1 MRHDQGLAEQPPA
14 QARQEPEQ
22 RPRLQ
27 YAGARHVGDDDAVLA
42 QHVDQAGHAEMR
54 RRIEFQRIEEI
65 GIDPAQQHVEP
76 LQPRDG
82 ADMNAVAA
90 DGEIVALDQ
99 QEAEIARQR
108 GVFEIGL
115 AEGAR
120 RQQPDPRLVTVGAG
134 AQRLAEC
141 LEERRHALDI
151 HRLVEVGKGARQH
164 QAIFQRVAGTRR
176 RLGAVVQHPP
186 APIGAA
192 ADIGRI
198 EVKMA
203 AAGRFDAANRAQ
215 IFVAAG
221 NRGRRHRA
229 VGDQP
234 ALAIEI
240 AQHHFEQLGALGD
253 ARGQLL
259 PFGLVDDERQ
269 MAERPHPVGGLAGR
283 AIGDAGLAQ
292 MPVGGGETTL
302 DIGRRQRCE
311 GIEKPAPC
319 RAGRAVLADI
329 FVGNA
334 GQPRIVAGPL
344 RDPALARTGLAF
356 LIAALARHS
365 DSLKTRRA
373 LIRSG
378 AASSSRA
385 SRGIHLCVPRAAGRF
400 GPGCGRGPESGPA
413 AALPPHRN

>member
-1 MRHDQGLAEQPPA
+1 MRHDQILAEQPPA

-22 RPRLQ
+22 RPRFQ

-54 RRIEFQRIEEI
+54 GRIELQRIEKI

-82 ADMNAVAA
+82 ADIDAVAA

-108 GVFEIGL
+108 RVFEIGL
-115 AEGAR
+115 AEGAW
-120 RQQPDPRLVTVGAG
+120 RQQPDPRLVAIGAG
-134 AQRLAEC
+134 AQRIPEC

-164 QAIFQRVAGTRR
+164 QAIFQRVARTRR
-176 RLGAVVQHPP
+176 RLRAVVQHPP

-192 ADIGRI
+192 ADIGCI
-198 EVKMA
+198 KVKMA

-221 NRGRRHRA
+221 NGGRRHRA
-229 VGDQP
+229 IGDQP

-259 PFGLVDDERQ
+259 PIGLVDDERQ
-269 MAERPHPVGGLAGR
+269 MAERPQPVGGLAGR

-292 MPVGGGETTL
+292 MPVGGSETPL
-302 DIGRRQRCE
+302 DIGRRNAAKASKKRLHAAR
-311 GIEKPAPC
+311 GAPSSP
-319 RAGRAVLADI
+319 I
-329 FVGNA
+329 Y
-334 GQPRIVAGPL
+334 
-344 RDPALARTGLAF
+344 
-356 LIAALARHS
+356 S
-365 DSLKTRRA
+365 
-373 LIRSG
+373 SG
-378 AASSSRA
+378 MPGSRA
-385 SRGIHLCVPRAAGRF
+385 
-400 GPGCGRGPESGPA
+400 
-413 AALPPHRN
+413 

>member
-1 MRHDQGLAEQPPA
+1 MRHDQILAEQPPA
-14 QARQEPEQ
+14 QARQETEQ

-54 RRIEFQRIEEI
+54 RRIELQRIEEI

-76 LQPRDG
+76 LQPGDG
-82 ADMNAVAA
+82 ADMDAVAA

-120 RQQPDPRLVTVGAG
+120 RQQSDPRLVAIGAG
-134 AQRLAEC
+134 AQRLAER

-164 QAIFQRVAGTRR
+164 QAVFQRIARARR

-186 APIGAA
+186 AAIGAA

-203 AAGRFDAANRAQ
+203 AAGRFDAADRAQ

-229 VGDQP
+229 IGDQP

-240 AQHHFEQLGALGD
+240 AQHHFEQLGALRD

-259 PFGLVDDERQ
+259 PIGLIDDERQ

-283 AIGDAGLAQ
+283 AIGDAGFAQ
-292 MPVGGGETTL
+292 MPVGGGEAAF
-302 DIGRRQRCE
+302 DIGGRKGGKGLE
-311 GIEKPAPC
+311 EAAPG
-319 RAGRAVLADI
+319 RTRRAVLADI

-334 GQPRIVAGPL
+334 GQPRIIARPL
-344 RDPALARTGLAF
+344 RDPALARTGLAL

-365 DSLKTRRA
+365 DSLETRRA
-373 LIRSG
+373 PIRSG

-385 SRGIHLCVPRAAGRF
+385 SRGIHLCVLRAAGRF
-400 GPGCGRGPESGPA
+400 CPGCGRGPGIAPA